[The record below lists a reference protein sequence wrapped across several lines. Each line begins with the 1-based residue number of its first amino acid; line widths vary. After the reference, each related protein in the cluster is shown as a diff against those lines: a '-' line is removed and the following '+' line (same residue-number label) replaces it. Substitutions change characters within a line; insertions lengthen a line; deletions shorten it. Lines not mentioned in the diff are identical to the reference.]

1 LLTTLRVKFY
11 SRAEKAWG
19 EGLKGLSLSAAQ
31 YALLQLED
39 KPTHT
44 KHWRPQLLLCTRLE
58 NYEPT
63 KPELFDFAKQLKAG
77 KGLTIVTNVIL
88 KDFLSNIDE
97 YKETKMVTTIYSI
110 L

>member
-1 LLTTLRVKFY
+1 MFFF
-11 SRAEKAWG
+11 RAEKAWG
-19 EGLKGLSLSAAQ
+19 EGLKGLSLSAAK

-44 KHWRPQLLLCTRLE
+44 KHWRPQLLLCTKFQ

-77 KGLTIVTNVIL
+77 KGLTIVANVVL
-88 KDFLSNIDE
+88 EDFLSNLVE
-97 YKETKMVTTIYSI
+97 FKETKLVII
-110 L
+110 F